1 LNRKLV
7 LMLLVLCLMITGGSS
22 IFAVKSLLPVNNE
35 ISKWAVE
42 LHKSKLPS
50 PQPEKFKSYELLATN
65 LSEDTIDVT
74 FELYRPVQDPNQ
86 EQIILT
92 DPFSY
97 VMRPNETVS
106 FSQFFIK
113 NGAKEME
120 VVLTWSD
127 QNRRKHKQSI
137 RFTDIE

>member
-1 LNRKLV
+1 
-7 LMLLVLCLMITGGSS
+7 MITGGSS
-22 IFAVKSLLPVNNE
+22 IFAVTSVLLLKNKTP
-35 ISKWAVE
+35 KWAVE

-50 PQPEKFKSYELLATN
+50 PQPEKYKSYELLVTN
-65 LSEDTIDVT
+65 LSEETIDVT
-74 FELYRPVQDPNQ
+74 FELYRPVQEPLQ

-97 VMRPNETVS
+97 DMRPNETVS

-113 NGAKEME
+113 SGAKELE
-120 VVLTWSD
+120 VVLSWND

-137 RFTDIE
+137 KFANFE

>member
-1 LNRKLV
+1 MNRKFV
-7 LMLLVLCLMITGGSS
+7 LTLLVVCLMITGSSS
-22 IFAVKSLLPVNNE
+22 IYAVKSVLPVKNE
-35 ISKWAVE
+35 TPKWAVE

-50 PQPEKFKSYELLATN
+50 PQAERFKSYELLVTN

-74 FELYRPVQDPNQ
+74 FELYRPVQEPLQ

-97 VMRPNETVS
+97 DMRPNETVS

-113 NGAKEME
+113 NGAKELE
-120 VVLTWSD
+120 VVLSWKD

-137 RFTDIE
+137 KFTNFE

>member
-1 LNRKLV
+1 MNRKL
-7 LMLLVLCLMITGGSS
+7 LLTLLVLCLMITGGSS
-22 IFAVKSLLPVNNE
+22 IFAVKSVLAVKNE
-35 ISKWAVE
+35 APKWAVE

-50 PQPEKFKSYELLATN
+50 PQPEKYKSYELLVTN

-74 FELYRPVQDPNQ
+74 FELYRPVQEPLQ

-97 VMRPNETVS
+97 DMRPNETVS

-113 NGAKEME
+113 NGAKELE
-120 VVLTWSD
+120 VVLSWND

-137 RFTDIE
+137 RFTDFE

>member
-1 LNRKLV
+1 
-7 LMLLVLCLMITGGSS
+7 MITGGSS
-22 IFAVKSLLPVNNE
+22 IYAVKSMLPLKSE
-35 ISKWAVE
+35 TIKWGVE

-50 PQPEKFKSYELLATN
+50 PQPEKFKSYELLVTN

-74 FELYRPVQDPNQ
+74 FELYRPVQEPLQ

-97 VMRPNETVS
+97 DMRPNETVS

-113 NGAKEME
+113 NGAKELE
-120 VVLTWSD
+120 VVLSWKD

-137 RFTDIE
+137 KFTNFE

>member
-1 LNRKLV
+1 MNKRFV
-7 LMLLVLCLMITGGSS
+7 LTLLVLCLMITGGSS
-22 IFAVKSLLPVNNE
+22 IFAVTSVLPLKNE
-35 ISKWAVE
+35 TPKWAVE

-50 PQPEKFKSYELLATN
+50 PQPEKYKSYELLVTN

-86 EQIILT
+86 EQIILV

-97 VMRPNETVS
+97 AMQPNETVS
-106 FSQFFIK
+106 FSHFFIM
-113 NGAKEME
+113 NGAKELE
-120 VVLTWSD
+120 VVLSWND

-137 RFTDIE
+137 KFTGFE

>member
-1 LNRKLV
+1 MNRKFV
-7 LMLLVLCLMITGGSS
+7 LTLLVLCLMITGGSS
-22 IFAVKSLLPVNNE
+22 IFAVTSVLPLKNKTP
-35 ISKWAVE
+35 KWAVE

-50 PQPEKFKSYELLATN
+50 PQPEKYKSYELLVTN

-74 FELYRPVQDPNQ
+74 FELYRPVQELLQ

-97 VMRPNETVS
+97 DMRPNETVS

-120 VVLTWSD
+120 VVLTWND

-137 RFTDIE
+137 RFTDFE